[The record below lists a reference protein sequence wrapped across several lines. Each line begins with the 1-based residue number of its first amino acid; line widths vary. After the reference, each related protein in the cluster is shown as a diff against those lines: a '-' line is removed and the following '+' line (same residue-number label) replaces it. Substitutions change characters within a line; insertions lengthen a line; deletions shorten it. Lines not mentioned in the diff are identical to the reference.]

1 MGTLKKAHGRYFSL
15 EQWMNRK
22 QISDKFVLITKEELD
37 KAWSAIEEMDSTT
50 VDEDGLPSIGE
61 RGDSMMWILTNIN
74 PDYLTPREDGLI
86 QKWVYLRAEALREQ
100 RPKEPYKNALIG

>member
-37 KAWSAIEEMDSTT
+37 EAWSAIEKMDSTT
-50 VDEDGLPSIGE
+50 VDEEGLPSIGE
-61 RGDSMMWILTNIN
+61 KGDAMMWILTNIN

-86 QKWVYLRAEALREQ
+86 QKWMYLRAAALREM
-100 RPKEPYKNALIG
+100 RPKDPYKNALIE